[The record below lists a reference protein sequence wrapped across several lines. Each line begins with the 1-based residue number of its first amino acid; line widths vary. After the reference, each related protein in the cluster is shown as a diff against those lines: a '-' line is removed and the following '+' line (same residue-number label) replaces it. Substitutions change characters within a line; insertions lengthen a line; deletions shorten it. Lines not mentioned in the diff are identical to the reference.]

1 MDKSDRSSDAM
12 RGQVLAFPNGEEVLR
27 SILEHASVGMSLV
40 DLKGRVVYAN
50 RAFADMFG
58 YPLAKCVGLRASDLV
73 DSGPVALAEGQL
85 DQLIRGE
92 STGYRSERRYR
103 RSDGSLFWG
112 SVSASTVRA
121 RGGSRPLYLIVQISN
136 IDAEKAAI
144 AALSEAENRWN
155 FALDSA
161 GQGVWDH
168 GLRTGKVFYSARW
181 KVLRGF
187 DPSEEVDPASWLS
200 RVHPDDRARIS
211 EHVRRQDS
219 GELAY
224 NEFEYRERHR
234 DGHWV
239 WILSRGKPVEWM
251 PDGSVARIMGT
262 DTDISHLKE
271 IEARLLAEKEWLAV
285 TLDSIADGV
294 IATNSAHRVTL
305 FNPAAE
311 QMTGRSR
318 DQVIGRDLAEVFD
331 VRDEARREP
340 QVGGLLAA
348 LSGREPR
355 TVREGMV
362 LIGAG
367 GDERVVRECASAVR
381 AVDGKILGGVLVF
394 QDITLSHIAHRDLSY
409 AATHDAL
416 TGLHNR
422 VAFERELRLTI
433 AEVRNGRHHSLCFL
447 DLDNFK
453 RVNDS
458 AGHAA
463 GDALLKVIAG
473 TMSQRC
479 RAQDHCARIGGDEFA
494 LILRD
499 SSPTA
504 AQVFGRRL
512 ASAIDHLSFEWAGRS
527 YRTGA
532 SVGVVAIDPTM
543 SSEELLVA
551 ADAACYRD
559 KEARKT

>member
-1 MDKSDRSSDAM
+1 M
-12 RGQVLAFPNGEEVLR
+12 RGQVLPFPNSEEVLR

-40 DLKGRVVYAN
+40 DLDGQVVYAN
-50 RAFADMFG
+50 RAFASIFG
-58 YPLAKCVGLRASDLV
+58 YALADCVGLRAADLV
-73 DSGPVALAEGQL
+73 DRGSVASAENQL
-85 DQLIRGE
+85 DQLIRGQT
-92 STGYRSERRYR
+92 TGYRSERRYR
-103 RSDGSLFWG
+103 RRDGTLFWG

-136 IDAEKAAI
+136 IDGEKAAI
-144 AALSEAENRWN
+144 AALSEAESRWN

-168 GLRTGKVFYSARW
+168 DLRTGKVFYSARW
-181 KVLRGF
+181 KILRGF

-200 RVHPDDRARIS
+200 RVHPDDRARIM

-294 IATNSAHRVTL
+294 IATDNSHRITL

-311 QMTGRSR
+311 QLTGHAR
-318 DQVIGRDLAEVFD
+318 DQVIGRGLAAVFD
-331 VRDEARREP
+331 VRNEATREP
-340 QVGGLLAA
+340 EVDPLLAA

-355 TVREGMV
+355 TVREGMI
-362 LIGAG
+362 LIDAK
-367 GDERVVRECASAVR
+367 GDERVVRECASAVKGM
-381 AVDGKILGGVLVF
+381 DGKILGGVLVF
-394 QDITLSHIAHRDLSY
+394 QDITLSHLAQRDLSY

-416 TGLHNR
+416 TSLHNR
-422 VAFERELRLTI
+422 VAFERELRLAV
-433 AEVRNGRHHSLCFL
+433 AEVRSGRHHSLCFL
-447 DLDNFK
+447 DLDDFK

-458 AGHAA
+458 AGHVA
-463 GDALLKVIAG
+463 GDALLKLIAK
-473 TMSQRC
+473 TMSERC
-479 RAQDHCARIGGDEFA
+479 RAEDHCARIGGDEFA
-494 LILRD
+494 IILRD
-499 SSPTA
+499 SSPMA
-504 AQVFGRRL
+504 AHDFGRRL
-512 ASAIDHLSFEWAGRS
+512 ASAIDDLAFEWAGRS

-532 SVGVVAIDPTM
+532 SVGVVAIDPLL

-551 ADAACYRD
+551 ADAECYRD